1 MKPDGDRRVRPGRV
15 DPSRRKPR
23 RRGST
28 REGDQGRTFRLETRA
43 GEFTAV
49 ASLRAFRPVGVG
61 KPTCAQPSFGLVRR
75 GV

>member
-28 REGDQGRTFRLETRA
+28 REGDQGRTLRLETRA

-49 ASLRAFRPVGVG
+49 ASLRV
-61 KPTCAQPSFGLVRR
+61 
-75 GV
+75 